1 MATHAGQPTPSSPS
15 RSTSSPKTPSQRTG
29 GALVDKP
36 GQTGLGGVADVLCAV
51 CGVWCLSGSGVGE
64 DKGVATVVLDS
75 TSQRK
80 TAAAMMHDLH
90 LDDETGSKRGQHT
103 I

>member
-1 MATHAGQPTPSSPS
+1 M
-15 RSTSSPKTPSQRTG
+15 
-29 GALVDKP
+29 
-36 GQTGLGGVADVLCAV
+36 ADVLCAV
-51 CGVWCLSGSGVGE
+51 CGVRCLSGSGVGE

-90 LDDETGSKRGQHT
+90 LDDDTGSKRGQHT
-103 I
+103 IINTWGS